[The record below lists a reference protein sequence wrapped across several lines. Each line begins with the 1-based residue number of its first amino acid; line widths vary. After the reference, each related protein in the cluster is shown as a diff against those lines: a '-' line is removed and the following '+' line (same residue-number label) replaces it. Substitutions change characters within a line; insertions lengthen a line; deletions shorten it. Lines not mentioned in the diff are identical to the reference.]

1 MYLVLTL
8 SIFTL
13 SNSFFYLFWWSKVTG
28 VFNTSDVGLF
38 ILAASLFFT
47 FLLSPEK
54 RILQNKISLLIVF
67 QLLFCLFHIY
77 FVVLKYDYSLF
88 NSIVASRSFLYYC
101 SFFLFLLLLDTR
113 QKAVNTLNALNVI
126 MLFLMFLSI
135 INYFGPTIFHH
146 EWATGHN
153 ARAGI
158 KRAFIPG
165 MSILSMMAVWSFA
178 CMYAS
183 GFTKMS
189 WNIHSIAYIAGHI
202 FRQSRMR
209 LFGVLLCLVCMGL
222 YQRRFFMVMAAL
234 GMVALSSLALQEVL
248 QVDLLGQNVSMTVED
263 ITKSKGTFQA
273 RLAFIKLALEEY
285 MESPIVGTGGSAIR
299 AFRGAYEGVSQQQL
313 QVFHILGKQTDI
325 GILNWVKDFGLVGLA
340 WAITF
345 FTILSRL
352 ALRALRD
359 PAEDPRL
366 ALFCAF
372 FLFFVLATSL
382 TLEHLINAETIPP
395 VMFVCAILVR
405 MRLGWRE
412 EDTTGSVAGMPPAG
426 WGYR

>member
-1 MYLVLTL
+1 MYLVLSL

-13 SNSFFYLFWWSKVTG
+13 SNSFFYLFWWSKVSG
-28 VFNTSDVGLF
+28 VFNTSDIGLF

-47 FLLSPEK
+47 FLMTPEK
-54 RILQNKISLLIVF
+54 RIIRNSISLLIVF

-77 FVVLKYDYSLF
+77 FVVLKYNYSLF

-113 QKAVNTLNALNVI
+113 RKAVNTLNALNVI
-126 MLFLMFLSI
+126 
-135 INYFGPTIFHH
+135 NYFGPTVFHH
-146 EWATGHN
+146 EWAAGHN
-153 ARAGI
+153 ARAGV

-165 MSILSMMAVWSFA
+165 MSILSMTAVWSFA

-183 GFTKMS
+183 GFAKMS
-189 WNIHSIAYIAGHI
+189 WNIQSMTYIAGHI

-209 LFGVLLCLVCMGL
+209 LFGVLLCLLAMGF
-222 YQRRFFMVMAAL
+222 YQRRFFMLVVAL
-234 GMVALSSLALQEVL
+234 GMVGLSSLILQEVL
-248 QVDLLGQNVSMTVED
+248 EVDLLGQNVTLTVED
-263 ITKSKGTFQA
+263 VTKSKGTF
-273 RLAFIKLALEEY
+273 RSRMAFIQEAFKEY

-299 AFRGAYEGVSQQQL
+299 AFRGAYEGVDRQQL
-313 QVFHILGKQTDI
+313 QLFHILGKQTDI

-340 WAITF
+340 WVITF
-345 FTILSRL
+345 FTHLSRL

-359 PAEDPRL
+359 PAEDRRL

-372 FLFFVLATSL
+372 FLFFVMATSL

-395 VMFVCAILVR
+395 VMFVSAILVR

-412 EDTTGSVAGMPPAG
+412 EEAPASSAGMPPTA

>member
-1 MYLVLTL
+1 MHLLVTL
-8 SIFTL
+8 SIFAL
-13 SNSFFYLFWWSKVTG
+13 SNSLFYLFWWSKVTG

-38 ILAASLFFT
+38 VLAASLVFT

-54 RILQNKISLLIVF
+54 HLLRNKISLLIVF

-77 FVVLKYDYSLF
+77 HVVLKYDYSLF

-113 QKAVNTLNALNVI
+113 RKAVTTLNALNMV
-126 MLFLMFLSI
+126 MLFIMFLSI

-146 EWATGHN
+146 EWAAGHN

-165 MSILSMMAVWSFA
+165 MSILSLTAVWSFA
-178 CMYAS
+178 CMYAA
-183 GFTKMS
+183 GFTRMG
-189 WNIHSIAYIAGHI
+189 WNLLSFAYIAGHI

-209 LFGVLLCLVCMGL
+209 LFGVLFCLVGMGL
-222 YQRRFFMVMAAL
+222 YQRRFITVLVAL
-234 GMVALSSLALQEVL
+234 GMVALCSLALQEVL
-248 QVDLLGQNVSMTVED
+248 QVDLLGQNVFMTLED

-273 RLAFIKLALEEY
+273 RLAFIELAFDEY
-285 MESPIVGTGGSAIR
+285 MQSPIVGTGGSAIR
-299 AFRGAYEGVSQQQL
+299 AFKGAYQGVSQQQMQL
-313 QVFHILGKQTDI
+313 FHILGKQSDI
-325 GILNWVKDFGLVGLA
+325 GILNWIKDFGLVGLA
-340 WAITF
+340 WVITF

-359 PAEDPRL
+359 PAEDRSL

-372 FLFFVLATSL
+372 FLVFVMVTSL
-382 TLEHLINAETIPP
+382 TLEHLINTETIPP
-395 VMFVCAILVR
+395 VMLVSAILVR
-405 MRLGWRE
+405 MRLGWRNE
-412 EDTTGSVAGMPPAG
+412 GDAAAPAAGEPA
-426 WGYR
+426 R